1 MSVALA
7 KCLLALLIER
17 VHRFQAFLDEVSPLC
32 TNSELQ
38 LVALYQALLDSV
50 EVEEIKPSAIA
61 LSLLSQG
68 AEEETSQDIINTVV
82 PMLLITSVELD
93 TLLAAADVFPRLQ
106 PRPES
111 YEFVEGLF
119 PANVYENSALAI
131 VLWSDYNFGELELRG
146 YLIEKM
152 KETIAALGVELE
164 AAEGTAAERRLTT
177 LQLKPI
183 VLYLAQL
190 EKGNPLMWVPL
201 AHEVGHS
208 IEEER
213 KISATVITG
222 LHSKLN
228 LEPEEAATELDF
240 LKSWLPEFIS
250 DEIALRVLGPS
261 YYCAFATF
269 SILEPSPMDKPSTH
283 PPPWNRLE
291 MMKQHCTLPRTEDI
305 INYFAK
311 LVSEKRQWDEK
322 LSGSQPIELTIVD
335 WVDVYNEVKR
345 QVENLAG
352 DIDAIG
358 HPSWETSMTLATERL
373 RHALPV
379 SSSVQGGNE
388 QLKSMNELV
397 LQIMHKVS
405 ELGVQTTPQ
414 EDAVVQGLMKR
425 LDESIDNYRERPC
438 EPNEIVGA
446 GWFEKKT
453 QLEEFSRDFLRDLQS
468 FTPVKQ
474 WEVLDERVKQWK
486 SRSTLIDSL
495 LIKSLEITPILRLF
509 GGA

>member
-7 KCLLALLIER
+7 KCLLALLLER
-17 VHRFQAFLDEVSPLC
+17 VHRFQVFLDEVSPLC
-32 TNSELQ
+32 SNSELQ
-38 LVALYQALLDSV
+38 LVAMYEALLDSI
-50 EVEEIKPSAIA
+50 ELEEIKPSAIA
-61 LSLLSQG
+61 LSLLPHE
-68 AEEETSQDIINTVV
+68 AEEETAQYITNSVV
-82 PMLLITSVELD
+82 TMLLITSVELD
-93 TLLAAADVFPRLQ
+93 TLLAAADVFPKLQ

-111 YEFVEGLF
+111 YELVEGLF
-119 PANVYENSALAI
+119 PANVYKNSALAI

-152 KETIAALGVELE
+152 KETSAALGVELE

-201 AHEVGHS
+201 AHEVAHS

-213 KISATVITG
+213 NISAAVITG
-222 LHSKLN
+222 LHSKLD
-228 LEPEEAATELDF
+228 LEPEKAATELDF

-291 MMKQHCTLPRTEDI
+291 MMKQHCTLPRTKDI
-305 INYFAK
+305 INYFTK
-311 LVSEKRQWDEK
+311 LVSERRQWDEK
-322 LSGSQPIELTIVD
+322 LSGSPPIELTIVD
-335 WVDVYNEVKR
+335 WVDVYNEVKH
-345 QVENLAG
+345 QVETLAG
-352 DIDAIG
+352 DIDGTGRA
-358 HPSWETSMTLATERL
+358 SWETSMTLATERL
-373 RHALPV
+373 RHDLPV
-379 SSSVQGGNE
+379 SSSVQEGNE
-388 QLKSMNELV
+388 QLKSMNELAQ
-397 LQIMHKVS
+397 QILHKVS
-405 ELGVQTTPQ
+405 ELDIQTAPA
-414 EDAVVQGLMKR
+414 EDAAIQELLKQ
-425 LDESIDNYRERPC
+425 LDESIDSYRERPC
-438 EPNEIVGA
+438 EPSEIIGA
-446 GWFEKKT
+446 GWIEKKT
-453 QLEEFSRDFLRDLQS
+453 QLEEFSRDFLGDLQG
-468 FTPVKQ
+468 FAPDRQ
-474 WEVLDERVKQWK
+474 WEVLDERVQQWK

-495 LIKSLEITPILRLF
+495 LTKSLEITPILRLF

>member
-1 MSVALA
+1 MSTALA

-38 LVALYQALLDSV
+38 LVGMYEALINSV
-50 EVEEIKPSAIA
+50 EVEEIKPSAVA

-93 TLLAAADVFPRLQ
+93 TLLAAADVFPKLQ

-111 YEFVEGLF
+111 YEFVKRLF
-119 PANVYENSALAI
+119 PTNVYENSALAV

-146 YLIEKM
+146 YIIDKM
-152 KETIAALGVELE
+152 KETIVALGLE
-164 AAEGTAAERRLTT
+164 AAEGTAAERRLDT
-177 LQLKPI
+177 LQVKPI

-201 AHEVGHS
+201 AHEVAHS
-208 IEEER
+208 IEEEHN
-213 KISATVITG
+213 ISAAVITG
-222 LHSKLN
+222 LISKLN

-269 SILEPSPMDKPSTH
+269 SILEPAPMDKPSTH

-305 INYFAK
+305 INYFAE
-311 LVSEKRQWDEK
+311 LVSERRQWDEK

-335 WVDVYNEVKR
+335 WVDVYNEVKH
-345 QVENLAG
+345 QVETLAG
-352 DIDAIG
+352 DIDGTGRA
-358 HPSWETSMTLATERL
+358 SWETSMTLATERL

-388 QLKSMNELV
+388 QLKSMNALV

-405 ELGVQTTPQ
+405 ELGVQTAPQ

-438 EPNEIVGA
+438 EPSEIIGA
-446 GWFEKKT
+446 GWIEKKT
-453 QLEEFSRDFLRDLQS
+453 QLEEFSRDFLGDLPS

-474 WEVLDERVKQWK
+474 WEVLDERVQQWK
-486 SRSTLIDSL
+486 GRSTLIDSL
-495 LIKSLEITPILRLF
+495 LTKSLEITPILRLF